1 MKIEIE
7 LIETGRRK
15 NLSNEITDVDFPAD
29 LKAVGIQYDVRVNGR
44 KSIPFGVIIPYPA
57 AQGEP
62 DPADVETIVR
72 GQISSTIDASI
83 RNGEIVRRLRETLE
97 RSETDAIAALS
108 NSSFRR
114 FGTLATF
121 WIDLKIILGESR
133 RGNPFAEFVRQAKRI
148 VEGDD
153 AE

>member
-62 DPADVETIVR
+62 DPADVE
-72 GQISSTIDASI
+72 ISSTIDASI